1 MSLPTGTSSV
11 TSASGIPRRRRR
23 SPSLSVPSGKI
34 GSFPPKPSSGAEN
47 EGRCG
52 IAWFHF
58 TRRPPFH
65 NRDQEFESVFLQ
77 QRVTCELDFG
87 RDALCTGRVLSC
99 CSRRRSVGS
108 ASHHRAARRGN
119 SVIPDWRDQV
129 LGWLIPFRV
138 KPG

>member
-52 IAWFHF
+52 IALVPF
-58 TRRPPFH
+58 PEEAAFH

-77 QRVTCELDFG
+77 RRESCANLLPRAIRADQPAAKIVA
-87 RDALCTGRVLSC
+87 DAAEIIGE
-99 CSRRRSVGS
+99 GN
-108 ASHHRAARRGN
+108 HPERGT
-119 SVIPDWRDQV
+119 VY
-129 LGWLIPFRV
+129 
-138 KPG
+138 